1 MPLSEAMR
9 ARLADLVKS
18 KDVVLF
24 MKGSRHFPQCG
35 FSATVVGIL
44 DKVGV
49 TGYETVNVLSDPE
62 VREGIKEFSSWPTI
76 PQLYVKG
83 EFVGGCD
90 IVKEMFASGELARV
104 LGKDGGPRGEVKPPS
119 ITVLAGAAKAFADAA
134 NEAGEDVLR
143 FEIDPQFKNDLYF
156 AAKAPGDVVV
166 ASNGITIHLDAASAS
181 RADGVT
187 IDFVN
192 GPKGA
197 GFKIENPNEPPRV
210 RALSPAEAKAM
221 LDAGALELF
230 DVRPDA
236 ERALAKIAAAR
247 ALDEAGQKHLLSLP
261 KDAPIAFHCHHG
273 VRSRRAGEQLLQEG
287 FTRVYN
293 VEGGIDAWSQSV
305 DPSVPRY

>member
-9 ARLADLVKS
+9 ARLAGLVNS

-90 IVKEMFASGELARV
+90 IVKEMFASGELQRL
-104 LGKDGGPRGEVKPPS
+104 LGKDGASSEAKAPS
-119 ITVLAGAAKAFADAA
+119 ITVLDGAAKAFGDAA
-134 NEAGEDVLR
+134 REAGDDVLR
-143 FEIDPQFKNDLYF
+143 FEIDPEFKNDLYF
-156 AAKAPGDVVV
+156 GAKAPGDVVV
-166 ASNGITIHLDAASAS
+166 TSNGIAIHLDAATAR
-181 RADGVT
+181 RAEGVT
-187 IDFVN
+187 IDFVS

-210 RALSPAEAKAM
+210 RALSAAEAKAM
-221 LDAGALELF
+221 LDAGALQLF
-230 DVRPDA
+230 DVRPEG
-236 ERALAKIAAAR
+236 ERALAKIAAAKP
-247 ALDEAGQKHLLSLP
+247 LDEAGQRYLLSLP
-261 KDAPIAFHCHHG
+261 KDAPIALHCHHG
-273 VRSRRAGEQLLQEG
+273 IRSRRAGEQLLQEG

-293 VEGGIDAWSQSV
+293 VEGGIEAWSQSV